1 MKLASL
7 MYRVIQSIIMS
18 EEEVRLKGLDCLAK
32 MANLSN
38 ASYDMFIDA
47 LIRCDLCFKFFSE
60 NHLFLLFFGRPL
72 FPVPNYASL
81 IFSAIQSVQEYEDR
95 NRVAFILRELCTRLS
110 GETIFCSLS
119 VKLCS
124 LETSKKTISIVQLLN
139 LLISTSPQLF
149 SLRQSLQ
156 VNDKESKIFSSLWTC
171 WTQCPISSLSLA
183 LLGKRYALA
192 FQVN

>member
-47 LIRCDLCFKFFSE
+47 LIRCDLCFSVKTIYSCY
-60 NHLFLLFFGRPL
+60 FLVDRY
-72 FPVPNYASL
+72 FPFLTLLL